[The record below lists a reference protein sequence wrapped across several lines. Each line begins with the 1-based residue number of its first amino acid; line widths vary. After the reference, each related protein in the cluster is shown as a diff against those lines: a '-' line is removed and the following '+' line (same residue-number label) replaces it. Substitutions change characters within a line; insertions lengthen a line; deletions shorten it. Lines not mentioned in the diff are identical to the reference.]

1 MSDIRNLEIDLDIKQ
16 KLLVTVNCKQLDNL
30 SLKFNIWD
38 NGLSADLSNYKC
50 RLKALKSGQI
60 PLIQN
65 TDIDVSGNEVT
76 VEADEQLTTTSGIVK
91 TELQFIDKITGKKKT
106 SFDLNIKVI
115 SSTLESDRTISK
127 ATITLLEKLDN
138 KLDQIEDIGNIL
150 DEAKTIKTGLETDIT
165 TANTSKNS
173 LNTTITNA
181 DNKEKELET
190 TIINAESKKEE
201 VETSIGN
208 ANASK
213 NNLNITIT
221 NADNKKTELETTITN
236 AEDKKQ
242 EVILECKVADSK
254 IKAMQEFGDVT
265 EVAKDINKLK
275 LDVGDTTELPTIDK
289 SNVVNSIKEV
299 NTKLKDFANNNL
311 LINGHFKVWQ
321 RGTNFDSLTG
331 YTADRWYLTSWKV
344 NKYNVKKIDDGI
356 QITITKL
363 GDDPNDIGLV
373 QTLEELDVIPL
384 RGKKVTFSVALKLNS
399 DVTSGNL
406 RLSLYT
412 GTKPNEISSTTGRV
426 ALHKD
431 ILFTE
436 LSVSE
441 FRTFSITSDII
452 GSDVNSLSVI
462 VRTGIDGGFI
472 NEGGS
477 FIVKQAKLEL
487 GSKPTQFIP
496 RLCGEELALCKRFFK
511 RVLGSGY
518 GYVGIVIMT
527 SPTLGYALIPSSNT
541 RINPTLS
548 YSGSFR
554 LFKGVSSAS
563 EPYSVTALKLN
574 QWSSEYYIVEI
585 NLVDNTFFKQG
596 DVCALIVRDGAYIDL
611 DSEIY

>member
-299 NTKLKDFANNNL
+299 VTDLNDLANLGFKENTSLSEETDINNIVQTGFCSINISMLNYPTMFINSNSCLLQTIASIDNL
-311 LINGHFKVWQ
+311 YPRQLAYDIFNPNIIVTRQCINGTWSGWKQIATTEKTTFPTLLNGWSQALPCAISKN
-321 RGTNFDSLTG
+321 GTIVTICGLLNTG
-331 YTADRWYLTSWKV
+331 VMTTNTVIFIVPEGYRPSIERRFALFQQSQSYGGTSINIKNNGEV
-344 NKYNVKKIDDGI
+344 R
-356 QITITKL
+356 
-363 GDDPNDIGLV
+363 
-373 QTLEELDVIPL
+373 LD
-384 RGKKVTFSVALKLNS
+384 
-399 DVTSGNL
+399 DVTNL
-406 RLSLYT
+406 VT
-412 GTKPNEISSTTGRV
+412 GTYT
-426 ALHKD
+426 
-431 ILFTE
+431 
-436 LSVSE
+436 
-441 FRTFSITSDII
+441 
-452 GSDVNSLSVI
+452 
-462 VRTGIDGGFI
+462 FI
-472 NEGGS
+472 N
-477 FIVKQAKLEL
+477 F
-487 GSKPTQFIP
+487 
-496 RLCGEELALCKRFFK
+496 
-511 RVLGSGY
+511 
-518 GYVGIVIMT
+518 
-527 SPTLGYALIPSSNT
+527 
-541 RINPTLS
+541 S
-548 YSGSFR
+548 Y
-554 LFKGVSSAS
+554 
-563 EPYSVTALKLN
+563 
-574 QWSSEYYIVEI
+574 EI
-585 NLVDNTFFKQG
+585 
-596 DVCALIVRDGAYIDL
+596 
-611 DSEIY
+611 

>member
-38 NGLSADLSNYKC
+38 NGQVADLSNYKC
-50 RLKALKSGQI
+50 RLKALKSDQI

-127 ATITLLEKLDN
+127 ATVTLLEKLDN

-299 NTKLKDFANNNL
+299 IASLNEKANKSNAEFTGTMKLNANNILTDLKTAIAVTAKTGFTIQDDKSYICNNKLFLNFTVKKTDGTAFANTTDIVATVPYNTSAL
-311 LINGHFKVWQ
+311 TMLSCG
-321 RGTNFDSLTG
+321 GATSTNYQNDSSIA
-331 YTADRWYLTSWKV
+331 YVS
-344 NKYNVKKIDDGI
+344 
-356 QITITKL
+356 
-363 GDDPNDIGLV
+363 
-373 QTLEELDVIPL
+373 
-384 RGKKVTFSVALKLNS
+384 
-399 DVTSGNL
+399 SGN
-406 RLSLYT
+406 
-412 GTKPNEISSTTGRV
+412 
-426 ALHKD
+426 
-431 ILFTE
+431 
-436 LSVSE
+436 
-441 FRTFSITSDII
+441 IT
-452 GSDVNSLSVI
+452 
-462 VRTGIDGGFI
+462 
-472 NEGGS
+472 
-477 FIVKQAKLEL
+477 L
-487 GSKPTQFIP
+487 GSKTNYIY
-496 RLCGEELALCKRFFK
+496 RLSGV
-511 RVLGSGY
+511 VL
-518 GYVGIVIMT
+518 
-527 SPTLGYALIPSSNT
+527 L
-541 RINPTLS
+541 
-548 YSGSFR
+548 
-554 LFKGVSSAS
+554 
-563 EPYSVTALKLN
+563 
-574 QWSSEYYIVEI
+574 
-585 NLVDNTFFKQG
+585 
-596 DVCALIVRDGAYIDL
+596 
-611 DSEIY
+611 

>member
-190 TIINAESKKEE
+190 TIINAESKKE
-201 VETSIGN
+201 
-208 ANASK
+208 
-213 NNLNITIT
+213 
-221 NADNKKTELETTITN
+221 
-236 AEDKKQ
+236 

>member
-150 DEAKTIKTGLETDIT
+150 DEAKTIKTGLGTDIT

-299 NTKLKDFANNNL
+299 VTDLNEMMNNFKSENITLLNGWTLKSGELKIIKIGNACFFSMKISGGTGVGNEVIFNL
-311 LINGHFKVWQ
+311 PSQCVPTNIFVINGTYRNGIDECGHPSIAVRTEGNVRFSL
-321 RGTNFDSLTG
+321 GTQPT
-331 YTADRWYLTSWKV
+331 Y
-344 NKYNVKKIDDGI
+344 
-356 QITITKL
+356 
-363 GDDPNDIGLV
+363 
-373 QTLEELDVIPL
+373 
-384 RGKKVTFSVALKLNS
+384 NS
-399 DVTSGNL
+399 D
-406 RLSLYT
+406 YT
-412 GTKPNEISSTTGRV
+412 LDLN
-426 ALHKD
+426 
-431 ILFTE
+431 
-436 LSVSE
+436 
-441 FRTFSITSDII
+441 
-452 GSDVNSLSVI
+452 
-462 VRTGIDGGFI
+462 GFY
-472 NEGGS
+472 
-477 FIVKQAKLEL
+477 FL
-487 GSKPTQFIP
+487 
-496 RLCGEELALCKRFFK
+496 
-511 RVLGSGY
+511 
-518 GYVGIVIMT
+518 
-527 SPTLGYALIPSSNT
+527 
-541 RINPTLS
+541 
-548 YSGSFR
+548 
-554 LFKGVSSAS
+554 
-563 EPYSVTALKLN
+563 
-574 QWSSEYYIVEI
+574 
-585 NLVDNTFFKQG
+585 
-596 DVCALIVRDGAYIDL
+596 
-611 DSEIY
+611 